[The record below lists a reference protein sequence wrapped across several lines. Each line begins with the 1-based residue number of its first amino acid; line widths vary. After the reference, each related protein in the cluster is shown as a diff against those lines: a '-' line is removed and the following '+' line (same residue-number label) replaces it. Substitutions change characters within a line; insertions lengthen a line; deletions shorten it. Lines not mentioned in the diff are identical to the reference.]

1 MFPVVLDQV
10 CTHCSRD
17 FSPLLH
23 TGLLQIVQVLGSFSS
38 LHRFSI
44 GSRSGHWLGHSRS
57 LKCFLRSHS
66 LVALVCVWGHCH
78 AGRPSHDP
86 SSVLLLREGGCWPK
100 SRDKWPHPST
110 PQYGAVV
117 LSPLQK
123 STPKAWCFHPHASR
137 LGWCSWDCAHSSSS
151 SGEWSLYQ
159 KVIFW
164 SHLTTWPSPMPPLDH
179 PDGLWQT
186 SDGPGHV
193 LAWAGGPCARCRILI
208 HDGVVCY

>member
-1 MFPVVLDQV
+1 MLL
-10 CTHCSRD
+10 TE
-17 FSPLLH
+17 PLLSCPCCVFGVIVMLEDPAMTH
-23 TGLLQIVQVLGSFSS
+23 LQCSY
-38 LHRFSI
+38 
-44 GSRSGHWLGHSRS
+44 
-57 LKCFLRSHS
+57 
-66 LVALVCVWGHCH
+66 WGC
-78 AGRPSHDP
+78 
-86 SSVLLLREGGCWPK
+86 CPK
-100 SRDKWPHPST
+100 SRDTWPHPSS

-117 LSPLQK
+117 LFPLQK
-123 STPKAWCFHPHASR
+123 SKPKAWCFHHHASR
-137 LGWCSWDCAHSSSS
+137 LGWCSWDCTHPSSSS
-151 SGEWSLYQ
+151 KHGEWSLYQ

>member
-1 MFPVVLDQV
+1 MLL
-10 CTHCSRD
+10 TE
-17 FSPLLH
+17 PLLSCPCCVF
-23 TGLLQIVQVLGSFSS
+23 G
-38 LHRFSI
+38 
-44 GSRSGHWLGHSRS
+44 GHG
-57 LKCFLRSHS
+57 
-66 LVALVCVWGHCH
+66 H

-86 SSVLLLREGGCWPK
+86 SSMLSLREGGCWPK
-100 SRDKWPHPST
+100 SHDAWPH
-110 PQYGAVV
+110 
-117 LSPLQK
+117 LSSIRCSRPVHFAGK

-137 LGWCSWDCAHSSSS
+137 LGWCSWDCTHPSSSKH
-151 SGEWSLYQ
+151 GVWSLYQ

-164 SHLTTWPSPMPPLDH
+164 SHLTTWPSPMPPLNH